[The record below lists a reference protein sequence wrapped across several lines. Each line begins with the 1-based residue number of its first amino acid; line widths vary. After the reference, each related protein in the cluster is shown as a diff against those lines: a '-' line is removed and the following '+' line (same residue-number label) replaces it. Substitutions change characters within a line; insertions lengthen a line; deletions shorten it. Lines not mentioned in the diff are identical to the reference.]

1 MKTFARMLPGLGAL
15 WLGVVGLGFLGW
27 CVAALADTESQPPA
41 TPSLAHAPNIEV
53 KVWGVPIA
61 NVRMQY
67 QNLTPRDR
75 ADRIVQQVSE
85 IPVAPEYNIQIMPA
99 REGKYEGAWVMV
111 NAHRVFGLLKGD
123 EPDNVSFDEYSALV
137 KEQLMLWLE
146 RRAAQKNPELVAL
159 AVFYSLLATLVFIAA
174 AYLVVIGRRRLLMLL
189 ERRSKAHHLNLAGI
203 HLMPYVQ
210 MLMVGLVRLLMFTI
224 IALFSYFWLTYV
236 LYQFP
241 YTINAAQNLT
251 HYIVNLLGNV
261 GGSMLASVP
270 DLLMVVI
277 IFWLASVV
285 SGIIKNIFQRIE
297 SGRLHSDFFDPE
309 TAKATRRVFA
319 VLVWILALVI
329 AYPYIPG
336 SDTEAFKGVSVF
348 IGLIVSL
355 GSAGVVSQLLGG
367 LIVVYSRAFQ
377 PGEYVKIDDYE
388 GIVSVVGVLS
398 TKIKTIRNEEVTIPN
413 AVLLSATST
422 NYSRLS
428 KDTGVYIST
437 AITIGYD
444 TPWQQVHH
452 LLLTAASKT
461 EGLRKTPAPEVRQT
475 ALSDFYV
482 EYRLIMFVDDPMQKL
497 PILSTVHQ
505 QIQDAFAEAQVQIM
519 SPHFERQPE
528 TNVLPGQWTPPGKT
542 AE

>member
-1 MKTFARMLPGLGAL
+1 MR
-15 WLGVVGLGFLGW
+15 
-27 CVAALADTESQPPA
+27 
-41 TPSLAHAPNIEV
+41 
-53 KVWGVPIA
+53 
-61 NVRMQY
+61 
-67 QNLTPRDR
+67 
-75 ADRIVQQVSE
+75 
-85 IPVAPEYNIQIMPA
+85 
-99 REGKYEGAWVMV
+99 
-111 NAHRVFGLLKGD
+111 
-123 EPDNVSFDEYSALV
+123 
-137 KEQLMLWLE
+137 
-146 RRAAQKNPELVAL
+146 
-159 AVFYSLLATLVFIAA
+159 
-174 AYLVVIGRRRLLMLL
+174 GRRRLLALL
-189 ERRSKAHHLNLAGI
+189 EQRSKALQLNLAGI

-210 MLMVGLVRLLMFTI
+210 MLMVGLVRLLMFSI

-241 YTINAAQNLT
+241 YTLSAAQNLSK
-251 HYIVNLLGNV
+251 YIVGLLGGV
-261 GGSMLASVP
+261 GASILGSVP
-270 DLLMVVI
+270 DILMVVI
-277 IFWLASVV
+277 IFWLASMVN
-285 SGIIKNIFQRIE
+285 GIIRNIFQRIE
-297 SGRLHSDFFDPE
+297 SGGLHTEVFDPE

-348 IGLIVSL
+348 VGLIISL

-422 NYSRLS
+422 NYSRLT
-428 KDTGVYIST
+428 KDTGVFIST
-437 AITIGYD
+437 SVTIGYD

-461 EGLRKTPAPEVRQT
+461 EGLRKTPAPDVRQT

-482 EYRLIMFVDDPMQKL
+482 EYRLIMFIDDPMQKV
-497 PILSTVHQ
+497 IVLSAVHQ
-505 QIQDAFAEAQVQIM
+505 QIQDAFAEARVQIM
-519 SPHFERQPE
+519 SPHFEGQPE
-528 TNVLPGQWTPPGKT
+528 ADVLPGLWAPPGKT
-542 AE
+542 SS

>member
-1 MKTFARMLPGLGAL
+1 MKMFARIVLLLSLILSPLAS
-15 WLGVVGLGFLGW
+15 
-27 CVAALADTESQPPA
+27 ALAEPEPPSQPP
-41 TPSLAHAPNIEV
+41 PSASFADAPSIKV
-53 KVWGVPIA
+53 TVWGLPIA

-67 QNLTPRDR
+67 QHLSPQDR
-75 ADRIVQQVSE
+75 AVRIAKQVSE
-85 IPVAPEYNIQIMPA
+85 IPVAAEYDIQILPA
-99 REGKYEGAWVMV
+99 SEGKYEGAWVTV
-111 NAHRVFGLLKGD
+111 NSQRVFGLLQGD
-123 EPDNVSFDEYSALV
+123 EPDDVTFDEYSALV
-137 KEQLMLWLE
+137 KQQLGAWLQ
-146 RRAAQKNPELVAL
+146 RRAAQNNPELVAL
-159 AVFYSLLATLVFIAA
+159 AVSYSLLATLVFACA
-174 AYLVVIGRRRLLMLL
+174 VYVVMLGRRRLLSQL
-189 ERRSKAHHLNLAGI
+189 ERRSKAHNLDLGGI

-224 IALFSYFWLTYV
+224 IALLSYFWLTFV

-241 YTINAAQNLT
+241 YTQSAAQNLT
-251 HYIVNLLGNV
+251 DYIVNLLSGV
-261 GGSMLASVP
+261 GASILASVP

-297 SGRLHSDFFDPE
+297 TGRLHSDFFDPE

-336 SDTEAFKGVSVF
+336 SGTEAFKGVSVF
-348 IGLIVSL
+348 IGLIISL

-377 PGEYVKIDDYE
+377 PGEYVKIDNYE
-388 GIVSVVGVLS
+388 GVVSVVGVLS

-422 NYSRLS
+422 NYSRLT
-428 KDTGVYIST
+428 KDTGVFIST
-437 AITIGYD
+437 TVTIGYD

-452 LLLTAASKT
+452 LLLTAASRT

-482 EYRLIMFVDDPMQKL
+482 EYRLIMFVDDPMQKV
-497 PILSTVHQ
+497 IVLSAVHQ

-528 TNVLPGQWTPPGKT
+528 TNVLPGQWTPPGKA